1 MYRSYAEPDMS
12 FHTEQIV
19 KVIVK
24 LNYKLC
30 LVEFAVGSIP
40 THSAY
45 IYCNPGL
52 DWPMCNCANGT
63 CAPLGLHNCALFRF
77 IFKDLILHLHRLRF
91 MF

>member
-1 MYRSYAEPDMS
+1 MS

-45 IYCNPGL
+45 IPCNHML
-52 DWPMCNCANGT
+52 
-63 CAPLGLHNCALFRF
+63 
-77 IFKDLILHLHRLRF
+77 LIQQNIKRVYLEKYVMETLLQNVYSYL
-91 MF
+91 